1 MNKTTRK
8 ACILLCLVS
17 MIAVL
22 FAGGT
27 AAGAEGLRFS
37 KSDYN
42 NVSEEAADAVSRYA
56 LRSGKGTFREPRG
69 D

>member
-17 MIAVL
+17 MIAAL
-22 FAGGT
+22 SAAGT
-27 AAGAEGLRFS
+27 AACAEGMSFS

-42 NVSEEAADAVSRYA
+42 NVSEEAADAVISV
-56 LRSGKGTFREPRG
+56 RSPIRQGDVPGTPW
-69 D
+69 